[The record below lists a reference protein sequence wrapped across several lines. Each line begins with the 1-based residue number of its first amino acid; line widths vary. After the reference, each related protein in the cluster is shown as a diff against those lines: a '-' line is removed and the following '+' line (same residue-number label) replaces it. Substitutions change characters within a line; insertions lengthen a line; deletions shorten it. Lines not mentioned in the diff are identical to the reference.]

1 MTDIKPSISDY
12 AGEVGMTESEFER
25 AQTELLYKTN
35 EAIKSRESGP
45 IRFYFVFDTPEQK
58 QAAREFFNN
67 PDVFNYAPFAYI
79 KKDSL
84 DTADPMQPDR
94 GLVIECSQA
103 PAGRQALQE
112 QFESF
117 LRGKGW
123 SFAAH
128 PVELERPPLE
138 SLSEP
143 LMPVVVDAE
152 PEQAEPGVTQIDE
165 KRKQQGTPP
174 PGRPEVEQPDEI
186 AA

>member
-1 MTDIKPSISDY
+1 
-12 AGEVGMTESEFER
+12 MTETEFER
-25 AQTELLYKTN
+25 PGTELLYNSNETLKT
-35 EAIKSRESGP
+35 RESGP

-67 PDVFNYAPFAYI
+67 SDVFNYAPFAYI

-84 DTADPMQPDR
+84 AMADPMQPER

-123 SFAAH
+123 SFASH
-128 PVELERPPLE
+128 PVPLERPPLQP
-138 SLSEP
+138 LSEP
-143 LMPVVVDAE
+143 IIPVVV
-152 PEQAEPGVTQIDE
+152 PETELTESAGVTPIDQPRKRQQSEEPGKPKTQ
-165 KRKQQGTPP
+165 QP
-174 PGRPEVEQPDEI
+174 PGV